1 MRGILAIFGFSLLS
15 LNAATLEYLSLDDMA
30 TRSTAIVRGRIQSC
44 AGQFRG
50 SVIYTH
56 CSVAV
61 TEQWKGTSGT
71 VVDVA
76 VPGGSTRGMVQNFAG
91 SPTLAI
97 GQEYVLFLWTGKSGM
112 TQLIGLSQGVF
123 DLKPDAKGQAMAER
137 AASTGRMLNAS
148 GAEMQDSPVRMSVQ
162 TLKQRVSQALA
173 GGANKN
179 Q

>member
-1 MRGILAIFGFSLLS
+1 MRGIIVIFGFSLLS
-15 LNAATLEYLSLDDMA
+15 LTAATLEFLSLDDMA
-30 TRSTAIVRGRIQSC
+30 NRSTAIVRGRIQSC
-44 AGQFRG
+44 SGQFRG

-56 CSVAV
+56 CTVAV
-61 TEQWKGTSGT
+61 TEHWKGISGT

-137 AASTGRMLNAS
+137 AAATERMLDAS
-148 GAEMQDSPVRMSVQ
+148 GAEMQDSPVRMSVS
-162 TLKQRVSQALA
+162 TLKQRVSQALTN
-173 GGANKN
+173 GANRN

>member
-1 MRGILAIFGFSLLS
+1 MRRIFAIFGFSLLS
-15 LNAATLEYLSLDDMA
+15 LPAATLEHLSLDDMA
-30 TRSTAIVRGRIQSC
+30 NRSTAIVRGRIQSC

-76 VPGGSTRGMVQNFAG
+76 VPGGSTQGMVQNFPG
-91 SPTLAI
+91 SPTLAT

-123 DLKPDAKGQAMAER
+123 DLKADAKGQAMAER
-137 AASTGRMLNAS
+137 GAATGRMLDAS
-148 GAEMQDSPVRMSVQ
+148 GAEMQDSPVRMSVSV
-162 TLKQRVSQALA
+162 LKQRVSQALA
-173 GGANKN
+173 SGAAKK